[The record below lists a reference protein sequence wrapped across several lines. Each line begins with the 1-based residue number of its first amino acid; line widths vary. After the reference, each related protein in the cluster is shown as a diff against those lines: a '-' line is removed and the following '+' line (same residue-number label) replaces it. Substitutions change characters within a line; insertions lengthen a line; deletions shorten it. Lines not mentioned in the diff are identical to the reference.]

1 LGWTTSTERGPPSSP
16 RWPGSRSPAAPSR
29 RAARS
34 PAGIPA
40 TVRTSRRRCPSRVP
54 QRERARWPWSW
65 MTRTRRSAPS
75 RAGLRGASVRP
86 STVSARAR
94 PRRARPQRLRDR
106 GLRRPLSA
114 ARSSPLLLPPPR
126 ARRGARPGAGGGSGP
141 ARPRPRGLRPRDRR
155 ARRRLRAIGRPS
167 LWPAAPEGRAA
178 QRSSAT
184 TRGPACPSHGPQQR
198 GVALPAGDLAGAG
211 QLKLGRLAHALELP
225 ADARRRGPAVA
236 LAEPARS
243 RQSCGGITGGLRE
256 PCAAPPAVSRPAH
269 VLGAGASTGVRG
281 PAQLVPRSLGV
292 CDHTPDPCRG
302 DSRDDRSDPV

>member
-1 LGWTTSTERGPPSSP
+1 MPRAVRGQARRWVAERHRHLLGSGRSGVSRRGPWSAPCRDRSCMKAP
-16 RWPGSRSPAAPSR
+16 IEVRGPG
-29 RAARS
+29 RAAR
-34 PAGIPA
+34 G
-40 TVRTSRRRCPSRVP
+40 
-54 QRERARWPWSW
+54 
-65 MTRTRRSAPS
+65 
-75 RAGLRGASVRP
+75 
-86 STVSARAR
+86 
-94 PRRARPQRLRDR
+94 PQRLRDR

-141 ARPRPRGLRPRDRR
+141 ARPRPRGLRPRDGR
-155 ARRRLRAIGRPS
+155 ARWRLRALGRPS

-243 RQSCGGITGGLRE
+243 RQSCGAITGGLWE

-269 VLGAGASTGVRG
+269 VLGAGALTGVRG